1 MQKCQFRL
9 VGAGLAALLMLAG
22 CATAQGG
29 QTGSSSSPNADWENL
44 GVTPNGNTMHELDK
58 LSIKRQGNK
67 VTFRDR
73 KTIFNLAKEN
83 FLTVPRHKHSLNT
96 WEIDC
101 ANQTYRLL
109 DTTLYDE
116 NNRLVVTYRYSEQES
131 RSQPISSKSASE
143 QQKQRVCPAN

>member
-1 MQKCQFRL
+1 
-9 VGAGLAALLMLAG
+9 
-22 CATAQGG
+22 
-29 QTGSSSSPNADWENL
+29 
-44 GVTPNGNTMHELDK
+44 
-58 LSIKRQGNK
+58 
-67 VTFRDR
+67 
-73 KTIFNLAKEN
+73 
-83 FLTVPRHKHSLNT
+83 LNT